1 MLSLRY
7 CYHNFA
13 SRIFIVVTFVICV
26 FSHIQVPINLLTFMV
41 FGTSGLILL
50 LRFITYSHSLIFCSP
65 ILEPHLDLKKFND
78 ISEKYIFEK
87 KCDTSIKFTLLFQNW
102 HFFCTH
108 YQSCCINVTEQMLQI
123 LRVIA
128 FLVLKKTSTIRK
140 IHFRRRTM

>member
-7 CYHNFA
+7 CYHSFA

-41 FGTSGLILL
+41 FGTSGLILQ
-50 LRFITYSHSLIFCSP
+50 LRFITYFHSLIFCSP

-87 KCDTSIKFTLLFQNW
+87 SMTQAFTLLFQNW

-128 FLVLKKTSTIRK
+128 FLVLKKTGTIRK

>member
-41 FGTSGLILL
+41 FGTSGLILQ
-50 LRFITYSHSLIFCSP
+50 LRFITYFHSLIFCSP
-65 ILEPHLDLKKFND
+65 ILEPHLDLKK
-78 ISEKYIFEK
+78 SLMIFLRNIFSKK

-128 FLVLKKTSTIRK
+128 FLVLKKQAQ
-140 IHFRRRTM
+140 

>member
-1 MLSLRY
+1 MVDFKKKTPMLSLRY

-50 LRFITYSHSLIFCSP
+50 LRFITYFHSLIFCSP

-87 KCDTSIKFTLLFQNW
+87 KCDTSIYIVVLELA
-102 HFFCTH
+102 FFSAH
-108 YQSCCINVTEQMLQI
+108 IIRAVALMLQNKCCK
-123 LRVIA
+123 
-128 FLVLKKTSTIRK
+128 F
-140 IHFRRRTM
+140 